1 MPIGRMQLP
10 RELRSN
16 GGIMSMQGGMKNY
29 LGEQPMVNAP
39 KYWQSRPDKPQT
51 ELAYITEDEKN
62 LIMDADIHGSLRPNV
77 RGFDGPN
84 EGPSGIMSLD
94 YQGDKGTYGQAGQS
108 YGDRERPGQ
117 SSVDTGRTHHATDT
131 TMKTSTKTVSPKDHF
146 EQSWSGPKGLFSG
159 GYRNLNVPGQTKHGH
174 KSRFNPLGMLL
185 GLINPALGLA
195 YRGFTGLQNL
205 GTKYG
210 TKMGDW
216 RENLTGYRTQADWE
230 KARQNRIN
238 EKRMSYLS
246 DRKSKG
252 LGYGKQAYED
262 LLSQGYSDSFQDAIN
277 KDLEIN
283 PEQTQFAKSYLQSV
297 AKDLPENIKALDEYT
312 TGSIDFNPGMTV
324 GYGTGIEKIDPSVT
338 QSYTSAND
346 LPEEFQDLAT
356 HAKVTKQDLA
366 RYTPRTQKN
375 LIDAQTYRSALD
387 SGTINPN
394 MTEFEFNKMREGLIT
409 QPGTYTEEDFA

>member
-216 RENLTGYRTQADWE
+216 RENLTGYRTQAEWE

-238 EKRMSYLS
+238 EKRMGYLS
-246 DRKSKG
+246 DRKAKG
-252 LGYGKQAYED
+252 LGYSKQAYSD
-262 LLSQGYSDSFQDAIN
+262 LLGGKTTTGKSYSDPFQDAIN
-277 KDLEIN
+277 KDLQIN
-283 PEQTQFAKSYLQSV
+283 PETTQFARSHLQSLADKQALTSQLSANNYNFGYQGV
-297 AKDLPENIKALDEYT
+297 NPSSPEFGGIMST
-312 TGSIDFNPGMTV
+312 PQGIDFTN
-324 GYGTGIEKIDPSVT
+324 
-338 QSYTSAND
+338 A
-346 LPEEFQDLAT
+346 A
-356 HAKVTKQDLA
+356 A
-366 RYTPRTQKN
+366 RR
-375 LIDAQTYRSALD
+375 A
-387 SGTINPN
+387 
-394 MTEFEFNKMREGLIT
+394 MT
-409 QPGTYTEEDFA
+409 QPVIHIELAPNEKGIMQMIRDAIF